1 MLKDYPQRYELSNEL
16 HARPF
21 PAMQIGGEAAF
32 LAVKRPDDAANRD
45 RGADRAHLLALLDR
59 FGADHPK
66 PGATH
71 YFGQIGR
78 YRLKWESHTEFVT
91 YTLFTDRLAAKPF
104 DGEIFRGF
112 PADWLAEAPGARLT
126 SILIRVEAADDAI
139 PERLAEWFVPESLAA
154 SAVLDRC
161 AVIAGDFRIDETGHL
176 RFALFPEAG
185 TGERR
190 VGRIIQRLCEIET
203 YKTMSMLALPRAREL
218 GARLSELDS
227 RLSDLVGRLREADC
241 DAEATLAELLSI
253 GSELETML
261 ARSAFRFGAMGAY
274 TALVEQRIEV
284 LREERLDGRQTF
296 AEFMMRRFD
305 PAMRTCRSVE
315 KRMGTLAER
324 ARRAGDLLSTRVNVE
339 RADQNRELLM
349 SMDRRAALQLRL
361 QRTVEGLSV
370 VAIGYYAVNLVT
382 YLAYP
387 VGAAAG
393 LSKEMISALAVVP
406 VVAGVWW
413 VVRRIRKRAGGGS

>member
-1 MLKDYPQRYELSNEL
+1 MLKDYPLRYELSNEL

-21 PAMQIGGEAAF
+21 PSVQLGSEAAYV
-32 LAVKRPDDAANRD
+32 AIKRPDDAANRD
-45 RGADRAHLLALLDR
+45 RSADRDHLVALLDR

-91 YTLFTDRLAAKPF
+91 YTFFADKLSEKPF
-104 DGEIFRGF
+104 DGEIFKAMPGE
-112 PADWLAEAPGARLT
+112 WLADAPGMLLT
-126 SILIRVEAADDAI
+126 SVLIRIEEAGEGI
-139 PERLAEWFVPESLAA
+139 PEKLRDWFVPESLAA
-154 SAVLDRC
+154 SAVLDGC
-161 AVIAGDFRIDETGHL
+161 ATVAGDFRIDGTGHL
-176 RFALFPEAG
+176 RFALFPVAG

-190 VGRIIQRLCEIET
+190 VGRIVQRLCEIET

-218 GARLSELDS
+218 GARLGVMDAQ
-227 RLSDLVGRLREADC
+227 LSDLVGGLRRADC
-241 DAEATLAELLSI
+241 DSEATLESLLSI

-261 ARSAFRFGAMGAY
+261 ARSAFRFGAMDAY
-274 TALVEQRIEV
+274 TALVEQRVSV

-296 AEFMMRRFD
+296 GEFMMRRFD

-315 KRMGTLAER
+315 KRMGVLAER

-339 RADQNRELLM
+339 RADQNRELLT
-349 SMDRRAALQLRL
+349 SMDRRADLQLRL

-370 VAIGYYAVNLVT
+370 VAIGYYAVSLVA

-387 VGAAAG
+387 LVAVTG
-393 LSKEMISALAVVP
+393 LSKEMLSAIAVVP
-406 VVAGVWW
+406 VVLMVWW
-413 VVRRIRKRAGGGS
+413 MVRRIRKKVES